1 MIDSVGLYVESIK
14 RVELTQSA
22 ESRILIPTKDVRF
35 VSIA

>member
-1 MIDSVGLYVESIK
+1 LTVK
-14 RVELTQSA
+14 VELIQSG